1 MEQGFSIRC
10 FKPEDSSPRSFT
22 KRPSAS
28 THGPMGS
35 NSCAMGKGKQ
45 GLPSSSLLASGRQGA
60 FREHIDSLLLHR
72 KTVAHALMA
81 PEKSCEII
89 SQFVPKPKAQVSGEE
104 VNSKCAGQLAL
115 LCGSDADYEGDMRV
129 GKKESDFQQRKRNQ
143 AIVEGGADNGLGLNE
158 SRRGSSGPNTLEQ
171 LYGSIPGVGPTMLGM
186 YPYTPNQFDMGLVG
200 KRQRAEM
207 MEVDAGSAAG
217 QEDSFTKNMKNQVAG
232 SLFVVGS
239 DVAGNSRQVRKFKKT
254 TLVSAK
260 YSFDNLAAQ
269 ANLRKGGRI
278 CTGCL
283 KLGKGG
289 LGEDNEAK
297 EVRLGGLRN

>member
-1 MEQGFSIRC
+1 MEQGFSIRR

-22 KRPSAS
+22 KRPSDS

-35 NSCAMGKGKQ
+35 NSFAVGKGKQ
-45 GLPSSSLLASGRQGA
+45 GLPSSSFLGSGRQGV

-72 KTVAHALMA
+72 KTVARALMA
-81 PEKSCEII
+81 PGKSCEII
-89 SQFVPKPKAQVSGEE
+89 SQFVPKPREQVSGEE
-104 VNSKCAGQLAL
+104 VNSKRAGQ
-115 LCGSDADYEGDMRV
+115 
-129 GKKESDFQQRKRNQ
+129 
-143 AIVEGGADNGLGLNE
+143 
-158 SRRGSSGPNTLEQ
+158 GSSGPNTLEQ

-186 YPYTPNQFDMGLVG
+186 YPNFPNQSDMGPVG

-217 QEDSFTKNMKNQVAG
+217 QEDSFTKNMKNHVAG
-232 SLFVVGS
+232 SLFVVDS
-239 DVAGNSRQVRKFKKT
+239 DEAGNSRQVRKFKKT
-254 TLVSAK
+254 TPVSAK

-283 KLGKGG
+283 KLGKEV
-289 LGEDNEAK
+289 LGEDNKAM
-297 EVRLGGLRN
+297 EVFGISCSGSRSW